1 MELPFSFHSHSIFFF
16 LYLSLFL
23 QPPLFSLFVL
33 EAEPKVIALYRQRGF
48 SSYFSQ
54 CVPCALA
61 GIACLMEV
69 TCSLGRAT
77 WEPFPLMHCCA
88 AGLAQCVCACLW
100 LSCWRYLIPFIV
112 HLTRIPG
119 GMRVRV
125 EYLDIL
131 YRCLV
136 CTWEKRKTG
145 RGGKWMNKDIN
156 KVRSKRENSC

>member
-1 MELPFSFHSHSIFFF
+1 MELPFSFHSPSLLFFLFFF
-16 LYLSLFL
+16 GLYRSFFS
-23 QPPLFSLFVL
+23 PPSFSLFVL
-33 EAEPKVIALYRQRGF
+33 EAEPKVIALYWQRGL

-61 GIACLMEV
+61 GIACLMAV
-69 TCSLGRAT
+69 TCSFGRAT
-77 WEPFPLMHCCA
+77 WEPLPLMHCCT

-100 LSCWRYLIPFIV
+100 SSCWRYLIPFIV

-125 EYLDIL
+125 EYPDTL

-136 CTWEKRKTG
+136 CVREKE
-145 RGGKWMNKDIN
+145 D
-156 KVRSKRENSC
+156 VKREDWRDKYT